1 MKDLKDICK
10 VALVQA
16 APVMFDKKAGVEKAV
31 KLIKEA
37 GEKDVDLIVFP
48 ELFIPGYPYGITY
61 GFTVGSRN
69 EDGRKDWKVYYDN
82 SIVVPG
88 KETDILAK
96 AAKEAHAY
104 VSLGFSE
111 RDINTGTLYNSN
123 IIFSPEGE
131 NRKCPQKIKTNRSR
145 TCCLGRCKQRIFP
158 NCRYTL
164 G

>member
-16 APVMFDKKAGVEKAV
+16 EQVMFDKKEGVEKTV

-69 EDGRKDWKVYYDN
+69 EDGRKDWKVYYN
-82 SIVVPG
+82 
-88 KETDILAK
+88 
-96 AAKEAHAY
+96 
-104 VSLGFSE
+104 
-111 RDINTGTLYNSN
+111 
-123 IIFSPEGE
+123 
-131 NRKCPQKIKTNRSR
+131 
-145 TCCLGRCKQRIFP
+145 
-158 NCRYTL
+158 
-164 G
+164 